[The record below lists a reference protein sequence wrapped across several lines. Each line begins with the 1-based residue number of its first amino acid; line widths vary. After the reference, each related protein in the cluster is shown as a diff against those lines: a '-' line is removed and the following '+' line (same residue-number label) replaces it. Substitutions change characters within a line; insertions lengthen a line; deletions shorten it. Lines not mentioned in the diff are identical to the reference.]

1 MIFKAQG
8 FLGTC
13 QEYFNNTLDSL
24 EELAIKDLEMRAISR
39 HLNKFNKKS

>member
-13 QEYFNNTLDSL
+13 QEYFDNTLESL
-24 EELAIKDLEMRAISR
+24 EELAIEDLEMRAISS
-39 HLNKFNKKS
+39 HLKNFNKKS